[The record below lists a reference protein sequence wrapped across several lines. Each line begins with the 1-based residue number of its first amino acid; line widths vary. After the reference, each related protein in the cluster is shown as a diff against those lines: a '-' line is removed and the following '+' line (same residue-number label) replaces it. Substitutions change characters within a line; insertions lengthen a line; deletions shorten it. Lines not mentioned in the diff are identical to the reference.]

1 MKSSGNIINNNHDM
15 WRVALTL
22 SFTKLILQNKN
33 VPPKAKAAGV
43 ISGKYLWYKIFQSE
57 MCQTLKLKY

>member
-33 VPPKAKAAGV
+33 VSPKAKAA
-43 ISGKYLWYKIFQSE
+43 GKYLWYKIFQSE
-57 MCQTLKLKY
+57 MYQTLKLKY